1 MTQRI
6 LLKWDGK
13 STAVD
18 FNDTPFGM
26 TTKGLMGHP
35 NVALSQRIAV
45 LDGPWA

>member
-1 MTQRI
+1 MTQCI

-13 STAVD
+13 ATAGA
-18 FNDTPFGM
+18 FNAPPLCM

>member
-26 TTKGLMGHP
+26 TTEGLMGHP
-35 NVALSQRIAV
+35 NVALSQRIDV
-45 LDGPWA
+45 LDGTRA

>member
-18 FNDTPFGM
+18 FHDTPIGI
-26 TTKGLMGHP
+26 TTEGLMGHP

-45 LDGPWA
+45 LDGTWA

>member
-26 TTKGLMGHP
+26 TTEGLMGHP

-45 LDGPWA
+45 LDWTWA

>member
-18 FNDTPFGM
+18 FNDSPLCILHSVT
-26 TTKGLMGHP
+26 L
-35 NVALSQRIAV
+35 LSNYSQITR
-45 LDGPWA
+45 LKQLLTLLS